1 MNNLF
6 SISII
11 FPASRSK
18 NFGKVLNLAREFENF
33 TPGNPN
39 IVQINR
45 EEELLEKWEFFNLL
59 FWRTV
64 DWKGSAIEFEGQRY
78 QGHCDKTRI
87 FYALQFEKQN
97 HICKVIDR
105 IKEIRRIYDYTYYSR
120 INNLTVL
127 N

>member
-1 MNNLF
+1 MKSF

-11 FPASRSK
+11 FPISRSK

-39 IVQINR
+39 RVDILK

-64 DWKGSAIEFEGQRY
+64 DWRGSAIEFDGQRY
-78 QGHCDKTRI
+78 QGHSDKTRI
-87 FYALQFEKQN
+87 FYSLQFQKQT
-97 HICKVIDR
+97 HINKTIDR
-105 IKEIRRIYDYTYYSR
+105 IKEIRRIYDYTYQSR
-120 INNLTVL
+120 FNVLMVL